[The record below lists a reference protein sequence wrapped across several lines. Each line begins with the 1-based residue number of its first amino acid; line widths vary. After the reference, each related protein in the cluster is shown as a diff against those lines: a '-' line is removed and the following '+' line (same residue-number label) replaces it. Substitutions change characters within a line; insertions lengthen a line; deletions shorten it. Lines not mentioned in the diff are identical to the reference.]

1 MASTFFTWLRS
12 PAGRDY
18 FFSQSRSCFCDSY
31 SILTAF
37 QVLISGDQFVF
48 LQVCLTICVQLVS
61 QVANWG
67 LPLAA
72 MADLRKDEEV
82 ISGTMTTA
90 LALYSYVQFHAGDT
104 SSDRNLRMV
113 FMRFGNQSY
122 SGFNRGH
129 VY

>member
-1 MASTFFTWLRS
+1 MLC
-12 PAGRDY
+12 
-18 FFSQSRSCFCDSY
+18 CFHSH

-37 QVLISGDQFVF
+37 QALISGDQFVF
-48 LQVCLTICVQLVS
+48 LHVCIRVQLSS

-90 LALYSYVQFHAGDT
+90 LALYSYVQFHTGDT
-104 SSDRNLRMV
+104 SFDRKPRMV
-113 FMRFGNQSY
+113 FMRFGNS
-122 SGFNRGH
+122 S
-129 VY
+129 